1 MVVAPLFLRQ
11 IQYLCSKFRKMEI
24 QKLSYLLLLLIYLV
38 IPVVISFQKKVR
50 FVFRLKY
57 ILPAVIFAGAIF
69 IMWDLRFVQMK
80 IWTFNPDYLS
90 GIDLLRLPIEEWL
103 SFLIIPLSS
112 IYIYEWLKIRFENF
126 DKPNVFV
133 IISLVLLLVT
143 GVLAYVFRTRM
154 FSFFTF
160 FLSAI
165 YLGYTVFRNRFRKYY
180 TKFYLAL
187 AISLIPFLIVSAILN
202 SLPAIVYDSAHIMG
216 LAIFGVPVE
225 KIGYLFLLLLI
236 NVTIYEYLSN
246 RKQY

>member
-1 MVVAPLFLRQ
+1 MVVAPLFFKQ

-24 QKLSYLLLLLIYLV
+24 QNLSYLLLLLIFLV
-38 IPVVISFQKKVR
+38 IPVALSFQKKVR

-69 IMWDLRFVQMK
+69 VMWDIRFTQMR
-80 IWTFNPDYLS
+80 IWSFNADYLS
-90 GIDLLRLPIEEWL
+90 GIELLGLPIEEWL
-103 SFLIIPLSS
+103 VFLIIPLSS
-112 IYIYEWLKIRFENF
+112 IYIYEWLKVRFEDF
-126 DKPNVFV
+126 EKPNVFLIV
-133 IISLVLLLVT
+133 SLVLLLIT

-165 YLGYTVFRNRFRKYY
+165 YLGYTVFRNRFKKYY

-187 AISLIPFLIVSAILN
+187 VISLIPFLTVSAILN
-202 SLPAIVYDSAHIMG
+202 SFPVIVYDSAHTMG
-216 LAIFGVPVE
+216 LALFGVPVE

-236 NVTIYEYLSN
+236 NVTIYEYLNN
-246 RKQY
+246 RRRY

>member
-1 MVVAPLFLRQ
+1 
-11 IQYLCSKFRKMEI
+11 MEI

-38 IPVVISFQKKVR
+38 IPVALSFQKKVR

-57 ILPAVIFAGAIF
+57 ILPAAIFAGAIF
-69 IMWDLRFVQMK
+69 VMWDIRFTQMR

-90 GIDLLRLPIEEWL
+90 GIELLRLPIEEWL
-103 SFLIIPLSS
+103 AFLIISLSS

-126 DKPNVFV
+126 EKPEIFV
-133 IISLVLLLVT
+133 IISLVLLLT
-143 GVLAYVFRTRM
+143 AGILAYVFRTRM

-165 YLGYTVFRNRFRKYY
+165 YLGYTVFRNRFKKYF

-187 AISLIPFLIVSAILN
+187 AVSLVPFIFVSAVLN
-202 SLPAIVYDSAHIMG
+202 SLPAIVYDSTHTIGVAV
-216 LAIFGVPVE
+216 FGVPVE

-246 RKQY
+246 RRHY